1 MQKILYAIQQKDA
14 ENYLQQ
20 QLEKYDIISTGAV
33 AYREAIVTSLR
44 EHPSDILLYRE
55 SLKGSVP
62 TFELMQQLRK
72 EFPTMRIV
80 FMANEQPVTSKLLS
94 ELVCLGIYDIINSN
108 APNIKDIL
116 NFIIEPRD
124 YAYASKFFHAE
135 YMSELVPQP
144 TPAATPAPDSEKK
157 RSGLSGFVN
166 KLTGKSAPSEP
177 KPTAPVVKTTSG
189 PIMPATPVVKTPE
202 VDFETM
208 RGAMLED
215 CRRTAQREI
224 PQLVKMQ
231 VEVETSALRSDLSQ
245 RDETIINLK
254 RELKEKAA
262 SEESLKKQ
270 LSDASTLRK
279 SLETQLDKLRSETE
293 LTTQTYQAQLAS
305 LQTTRSPEWYQDQT
319 KKWIAERDALKSK
332 ITTLEQTVQALTAK
346 LQTVTSEK
354 EQLTRKLEEKTR
366 ETEALQLAIPRD
378 LSTVVDDT
386 LENDFVILPDDDSN
400 VRQPLAGAGQV
411 IAFMGT
417 KHGVGN
423 TTAALNTAIALAS
436 CGYKTL
442 FIELNRHFPMIN
454 EFFDFTN
461 IVRGL
466 DVAINALES
475 NNMTLASQCI
485 IKPHGVR
492 TTKRPLQK
500 VYQRLPGPLH
510 FMLYSNNFLL
520 RCKTGEAP
528 HITETEL
535 KDLIY
540 FLTRVEHYSYI
551 IVDLQP
557 DDQLSVNTFL
567 NSSIH
572 VNQLVLT
579 MTQDPHSITT
589 AGYMITSLA
598 RGYGASLLRNA
609 EFLVNQYSSSN
620 QMTLKKIADFLH
632 VPTARISKLSIDS
645 KGYMDAAYS
654 AVPYSLSK
662 GKFSNEYIDL
672 RMKLST

>member
-33 AYREAIVTSLR
+33 AYREAIITSLR
-44 EHPSDILLYRE
+44 EHPADILLYRE
-55 SLKGSVP
+55 SLKGSMP

-80 FMANEQPVTSKLLS
+80 FMANEQPTTSKLLS
-94 ELVCLGIYDIINSN
+94 ELVFLGIYDIINSN
-108 APNIKDIL
+108 APNINDIL
-116 NFIIEPRD
+116 SYIVEPRD

-135 YMSELVPQP
+135 YMEALI
-144 TPAATPAPDSEKK
+144 PAPEPAPVQETGKKRGGLFGFMSKLTGGDSSSTPAP
-157 RSGLSGFVN
+157 
-166 KLTGKSAPSEP
+166 A
-177 KPTAPVVKTTSG
+177 APVQTTSG
-189 PIMPATPVVKTPE
+189 PVMPAAPTPKAPE

-215 CRRTAQREI
+215 CRRTAQEEI

-231 VEVETSALRSDLSQ
+231 VEVETSALKADLSK
-245 RDETIINLK
+245 RDDTIANLK
-254 RELKEKAA
+254 RELSEKTA
-262 SEESLKKQ
+262 SETSLKKQ

-279 SLETQLDKLRSETE
+279 SLEEQLNKLRSEAE
-293 LTTQTYQAQLAS
+293 LTNQTYQAQLSS
-305 LQTTRSPEWYQDQT
+305 LQTTRSPEWYQEQT
-319 KKWIAERDALKSK
+319 NKWIAERDSLKAK
-332 ITTLEQTVQALTAK
+332 ITEQEQAVRALTSQ
-346 LQTVTSEK
+346 LQNITFEK
-354 EQLTRKLEEKTR
+354 EQLSKDLEEKTR

-378 LSTVVDDT
+378 LTTVVDDT
-386 LENDFVILPDDDSN
+386 LEGDFVILPDDDSN
-400 VRQPLAGAGQV
+400 VRQPLNGSGQV

-423 TTAALNTAIALAS
+423 TTAALNTAIALAN

-442 FIELNRHFPMIN
+442 FIELNRQFPMIN

-466 DVAINALES
+466 DVAINALS
-475 NNMTLASQCI
+475 ANNMTLASQCI

-510 FMLYSNNFLL
+510 FMLYSNDFLL
-520 RCKTGEAP
+520 RCKTGNAP
-528 HITETEL
+528 YITEAEL

-551 IVDLQP
+551 VVDLQP
-557 DDQLSVNTFL
+557 DDQESVNTFL
-567 NSSIH
+567 NSSMH

-598 RGYGASLLRNA
+598 RGYGSSLLRNA
-609 EFLVNQYSSSN
+609 EFLVNQYSSAN

-632 VPTARISKLSIDS
+632 VPPARVNKLSIDS

-672 RMKLST
+672 RMKLSM